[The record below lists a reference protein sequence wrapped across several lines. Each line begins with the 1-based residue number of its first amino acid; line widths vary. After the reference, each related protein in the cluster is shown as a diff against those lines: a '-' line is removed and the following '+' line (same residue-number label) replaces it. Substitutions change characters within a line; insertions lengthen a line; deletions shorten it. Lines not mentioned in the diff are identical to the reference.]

1 MLMRLNIR
9 HALPQ
14 IEIRNYQSRIEDSHM
29 IPAKLTA
36 SDNEQARSNKS
47 VTQARIDIDSYQS
60 RHAYGATNMTDFA
73 RENGQRGISN
83 VQSAD
88 SSHAQKTWSIIDNA
102 AKRGNYIQSTE
113 RQKLFDEASKTVEIE
128 AMMIPDPKTTLSQPS
143 EVVGETDR
151 GDLTLDIETTPYAS
165 IKITPGSAETHL
177 KDEGFIRRWLTLDKY
192 DIYA

>member
-29 IPAKLTA
+29 IPAKLSA

-102 AKRGNYIQSTE
+102 AKR
-113 RQKLFDEASKTVEIE
+113 
-128 AMMIPDPKTTLSQPS
+128 